1 MGTLLAL
8 TFHAAALSRYGVSV
22 SFWPFLTIA
31 TGSNG
36 SFSDGHDHE
45 ACRSNPMQ
53 MIGQVECKW
62 VGKSMQ
68 LPVFRRER
76 RDVL

>member
-1 MGTLLAL
+1 MLAGSILITDQL
-8 TFHAAALSRYGVSV
+8 TTALEFVR
-22 SFWPFLTIA
+22 F
-31 TGSNG
+31 G
-36 SFSDGHDHE
+36 SFSNGHDHE
-45 ACRSNPMQ
+45 ACWSNPMQ